1 MITFHAIGPDG
12 MPENHTAAL
21 DETARA
27 VCAVA
32 VTAACTRP
40 YRKPWVAY
48 LVSSNGEMVGACG
61 FKSAPR
67 DNRVEIT
74 FHTFPAYERRGFAA
88 AMVHALMKIAHTVR
102 PGVTLVARTVP
113 QECPATRILEK
124 CGFTYIGMINHPAS
138 GLVWEWH
145 ATLN

>member
-12 MPENHTAAL
+12 TLENHAAAL

-32 VTAACTRP
+32 VDAARTRV

-48 LVSSNGEMVGACG
+48 LVGSNGAMVGACG
-61 FKSAPR
+61 FKSPPR

-74 FHTFPAYERRGFAA
+74 FHTFAAYEGRGYAA
-88 AMVHALMKIAHTVR
+88 AMVRALIKIARSVR

-124 CGFTYIGMINHPAS
+124 CGFTYIGMVNHPSS
-138 GLVWEWH
+138 GLVWGWH
-145 ATLN
+145 ASP